1 MGVLLDILVFVFK
14 CVFFIAMFG
23 CILHV
28 IDINRGKK
36 V

>member
-1 MGVLLDILVFVFK
+1 MSVLLDILVFVFK

>member
-23 CILHV
+23 LVLHV
-28 IDINRGKK
+28 IDINKGKK

>member
-23 CILHV
+23 WVLHV